1 MSHKNSLFSSSTN
14 YAFFSLHTK
23 PVSIS
28 TQTVTRS
35 WTRGGRGTDLPALD
49 DFIISSDGKVLLSAN
64 FDSTSKQGIV
74 VIETLNNGGDFR
86 LTQLPINNVRQKGG
100 DFEAFGYSPCA
111 VSGFGVDGSF
121 IDCAGSHE
129 GGINVRCPN
138 VSTIRKE

>member
-14 YAFFSLHTK
+14 HPFFSLQTI

-28 TQTVTRS
+28 NKTVTRS
-35 WTRGGRGTDLPALD
+35 WKEGRVGTDLPSLY

-64 FDSTSKQGIV
+64 FDSTSKQGIIM
-74 VIETLNNGGDFR
+74 IETLDNGSDFR
-86 LTQLPINNVRQKGG
+86 LTQLQISNMTPKGG

-111 VSGFGVDGSF
+111 VSGFGVNGSF

-138 VSTIRKE
+138 VSTIRKD